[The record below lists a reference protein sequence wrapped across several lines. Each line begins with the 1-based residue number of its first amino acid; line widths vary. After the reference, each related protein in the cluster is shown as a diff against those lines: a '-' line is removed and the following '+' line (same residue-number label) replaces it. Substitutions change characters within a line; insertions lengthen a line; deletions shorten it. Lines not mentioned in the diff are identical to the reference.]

1 MEDQKT
7 NITTPRRNA
16 SLIQFKKLADKM
28 LVRYKP
34 PSVKEWSILMG
45 YQYNYFRAR
54 YAVVSRE
61 SPGQVLRK
69 AKMQWIIDY
78 MSQNPD
84 ATAYAAAL
92 DLNYPTAGAL
102 GKFLKQN
109 YDMTFREL
117 RKHILHANPNY
128 DKT

>member
-1 MEDQKT
+1 MEQQNT
-7 NITTPRRNA
+7 NNPTPRRNA
-16 SLIQFKKLADKM
+16 SLIQFKVMADKM

-34 PSVKEWSILMG
+34 TSVKEWAILMG

-54 YAVVSRE
+54 YAVVSRDN
-61 SPGQVLRK
+61 PGKVLRQ

-78 MSQNPD
+78 MTQNPD

-92 DLNYPTAGAL
+92 DLDYPTAGAL

-117 RKHILHANPNY
+117 RKHILHANPKH